1 MWRLARRLEQR
12 APGARRGEAR
22 PRGQPAVAQVRAVGR
37 VLVFGNLS
45 MVTSTN
51 GNGGVVDVS
60 SKGLV
65 TECRPI
71 SGCCRFL
78 FFRLIFSSCLKLL
91 RADFQGPRNGRWQVL
106 WFLSLTTNLREI
118 NEFET
123 KLRQV
128 L

>member
-1 MWRLARRLEQR
+1 MCRRRRATWRPRGGGEQAVWRLARRLEQR

-22 PRGQPAVAQVRAVGR
+22 RGRAGSR

-71 SGCCRFL
+71 PGVVGFSFSGL
-78 FFRLIFSSCLKLL
+78 FSHL
-91 RADFQGPRNGRWQVL
+91 V
-106 WFLSLTTNLREI
+106 
-118 NEFET
+118 
-123 KLRQV
+123 
-128 L
+128 